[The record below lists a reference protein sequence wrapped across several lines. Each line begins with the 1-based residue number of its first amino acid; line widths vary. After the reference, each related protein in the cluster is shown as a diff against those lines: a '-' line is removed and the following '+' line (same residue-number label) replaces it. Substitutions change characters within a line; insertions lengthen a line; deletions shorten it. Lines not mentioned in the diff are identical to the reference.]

1 MDKFTYYVHLYLF
14 FVKYFKAVLITEDTD
29 SLQLHSK
36 IYYVFDELCH
46 ISEAIVDELIP
57 TIEHR
62 LTVRNFFV
70 SSFSHAKRSV

>member
-1 MDKFTYYVHLYLF
+1 MNSHIFLLILSFFFLLF
-14 FVKYFKAVLITEDTD
+14 KYFKTVLITEDIE

-46 ISEAIVDELIP
+46 ISESIVDELIP

-62 LTVRNFFV
+62 LTVKNN
-70 SSFSHAKRSV
+70 

>member
-1 MDKFTYYVHLYLF
+1 MQYILF
-14 FVKYFKAVLITEDTD
+14 LLSFSFFKYFKAVLITEDTE

-46 ISEAIVDELIP
+46 ISETIVDELIP

-62 LTVRNFFV
+62 LTVTR
-70 SSFSHAKRSV
+70 KRKQLFYSL

>member
-1 MDKFTYYVHLYLF
+1 MPSYPLLF
-14 FVKYFKAVLITEDTD
+14 FKYFKTVLITEDIE

-62 LTVRNFFV
+62 LTVKKMNDYLIYIL
-70 SSFSHAKRSV
+70 

>member
-1 MDKFTYYVHLYLF
+1 MNSHIFLLILSF
-14 FVKYFKAVLITEDTD
+14 FFLLKYFKTVLITEDIE

-46 ISEAIVDELIP
+46 ISESIVDELIP

-62 LTVRNFFV
+62 LTVKNN
-70 SSFSHAKRSV
+70 